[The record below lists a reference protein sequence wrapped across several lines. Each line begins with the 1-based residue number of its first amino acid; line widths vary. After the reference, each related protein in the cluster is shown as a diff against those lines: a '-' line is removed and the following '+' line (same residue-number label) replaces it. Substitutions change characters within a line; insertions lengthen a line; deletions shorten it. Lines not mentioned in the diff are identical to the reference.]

1 MLRRGSLR
9 FRRRETGHSI
19 RDGVRWAP
27 NVTRGQAMRIVIY
40 GIGAVGGT
48 IAAALVDAGTDVIG
62 IARGGMLEALR
73 SGPISLRHPGGEL
86 VAPVPVVAHPDEIAF
101 RPDDLICLTMKSQDT
116 LDALH
121 ALREAGVR
129 NQPIFCLQNGI
140 ANEPTALRLFPNVH
154 GVTVMMPATYTV
166 PGVVVCHG
174 TPKLGLFDIGRF
186 PSGSDAADHALAE
199 AFDAAGM
206 AGYVHD
212 DVMSSKRGKL
222 LLNLGNALE
231 ASLGRGA
238 DRGDWPDL
246 VRTEAESVLRGAG
259 LSWDEVGMDAPR
271 RKELMQMGDVP
282 GEARFG
288 GSTSQSLVRGTGRV
302 ETDYLNGE
310 IAWLAR
316 MNGTEAP
323 RNAFLA
329 DIMAAL
335 AASGGKT
342 GMLSLGDLDA
352 RFDAWRHGEA
362 LPPLG

>member
-1 MLRRGSLR
+1 
-9 FRRRETGHSI
+9 
-19 RDGVRWAP
+19 
-27 NVTRGQAMRIVIY
+27 
-40 GIGAVGGT
+40 
-48 IAAALVDAGTDVIG
+48 
-62 IARGGMLEALR
+62 
-73 SGPISLRHPGGEL
+73 
-86 VAPVPVVAHPDEIAF
+86 
-101 RPDDLICLTMKSQDT
+101 
-116 LDALH
+116 
-121 ALREAGVR
+121 
-129 NQPIFCLQNGI
+129 
-140 ANEPTALRLFPNVH
+140 
-154 GVTVMMPATYTV
+154 
-166 PGVVVCHG
+166 
-174 TPKLGLFDIGRF
+174 
-186 PSGSDAADHALAE
+186 LAE

-206 AGYVHD
+206 AGFVHD

-329 DIMAAL
+329 DIMAEI
-335 AASGGKT
+335 AASGSGT
-342 GMLSLGDLDA
+342 GMLSLEQMDA
-352 RFDAWRHGEA
+352 SYDAWRRGEP
-362 LPPLG
+362 LPSLLGDPWSASEIATPGNLQTDATGRAASRDPRPCREHRPGSGSARPTGR